1 MFVHVLNFIALLQ
14 LLHLLLTLSSF
25 QMFDC
30 SSILMM
36 PSINSA
42 GHRFNIPAN
51 SLSWKKNPAVH
62 PYSPLLSWQT
72 LLCCRVSAWTDK
84 MEALIYRQ
92 RQDAVSRL
100 DLLRDSSSQI
110 DRDLI
115 SSAQCYDSPSIH
127 QTGNWV
133 PDNETIAFIT
143 TVRTSVTSSRGMMR
157 NAFPWSALA
166 DRRLICSISTSEI
179 A

>member
-1 MFVHVLNFIALLQ
+1 MV
-14 LLHLLLTLSSF
+14 SSF

-36 PSINSA
+36 LSINSA
-42 GHRFNIPAN
+42 GHRFNIPAK
-51 SLSWKKNPAVH
+51 SLSWKKNGCPFIF
-62 PYSPLLSWQT
+62 PLLSWQT
-72 LLCCRVSAWTDK
+72 LLCCCISAWTDK

-92 RQDAVSRL
+92 RRDVVSQL
-100 DLLRDSSSQI
+100 DLLQDSSSQI

-115 SSAQCYDSPSIH
+115 SSAHCYDSPSIH

-143 TVRTSVTSSRGMMR
+143 TVRTSVTSSHYVMP
-157 NAFPWSALA
+157 NVSPWSVLA
-166 DRRLICSISTSEI
+166 DRWLICSISTSEI